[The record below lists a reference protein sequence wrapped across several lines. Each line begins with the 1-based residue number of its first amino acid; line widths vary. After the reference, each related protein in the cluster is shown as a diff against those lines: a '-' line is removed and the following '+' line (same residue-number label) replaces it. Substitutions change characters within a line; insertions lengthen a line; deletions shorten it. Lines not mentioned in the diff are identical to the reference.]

1 MQKRWFHRISTIFIV
16 GLLVGSHGCETLK
29 LRVSNPKLQATIV
42 SKTGA
47 DVNIRTFTSNNHS
60 VRYVT
65 VGDSSKPP
73 LVLLH
78 GSPSSLSG
86 WRAVYTDSNF
96 TNKYFL
102 VLIDRPG
109 YGFSQF
115 GNVVTSIAEQ
125 ASLVNGIL
133 KELQLRQPARILG
146 SSYGG
151 PVALKAAMQ
160 APDLYNQIVL
170 LSASVKPSA
179 EKVYDISYL
188 MVVPVIEWFFPKV
201 FTMASKE
208 KLSHAN
214 ELKKLTEWNRIKSPV
229 TILHGDADELIY
241 YDNALYAQEQL
252 LPYTSVDL
260 ITLKNKGHALIFSE
274 PDYLK
279 ALLLLYLQQ

>member
-1 MQKRWFHRISTIFIV
+1 MQKPWFHRISTLLIV

-29 LRVSNPKLQATIV
+29 LRVSDPKLQSIIAA
-42 SKTGA
+42 KTGA
-47 DVNIRTFTSNNHS
+47 DVNIRNFSSKNRS
-60 VRYVT
+60 IRYAT
-65 VGDSSKPP
+65 VGDASNPP

-86 WRAVYTDSNF
+86 WRSLYTDTNF
-96 TNKYFL
+96 TNKYYL
-102 VLIDRPG
+102 ILIDRPG

-125 ASLVNGIL
+125 AALVNDIL

-151 PVALKAAMQ
+151 PVALQAAMQ

-188 MVVPVIEWFFPKV
+188 MVVPVIEWLFPKV

-208 KLSHAN
+208 KLSHSK
-214 ELKKLTEWNRIKSPV
+214 ELEKITDWQKIKSPV

-241 YDNALYAQEQL
+241 YENALYAQENL
-252 LPYTSVDL
+252 APHTSVDL

>member
-1 MQKRWFHRISTIFIV
+1 MQKRWFHRISTILIV

-29 LRVSNPKLQATIV
+29 LRVSNSKLQATIA

-47 DVNIRTFTSNNHS
+47 EVVIRTYSYSENTI
-60 VRYVT
+60 RYAT

-86 WRAVYTDSNF
+86 WRAIYTDTNF
-96 TNKYFL
+96 TKKYYL
-102 VLIDRPG
+102 ILIDRPG

-115 GNVVTSIAEQ
+115 GKVVTSITEQ
-125 ASLVNGIL
+125 ANLVNGIL
-133 KELQLRQPARILG
+133 KELQLKQPARILG

-151 PVALKAAMQ
+151 PVALQAAMND
-160 APDLYNQIVL
+160 PDLYNQIVL

-188 MVVPVIEWFFPKV
+188 MVVPIVEWFFPKV

-208 KLSHAN
+208 KLSHSK
-214 ELKKLTEWNRIKSPV
+214 ELEKLRDWQKIKAPV

-241 YDNALYAQEQL
+241 YDNAIYAQENL
-252 LPYTSVDL
+252 APYTSVDL

-279 ALLLLYLQQ
+279 ALLLLYLQH